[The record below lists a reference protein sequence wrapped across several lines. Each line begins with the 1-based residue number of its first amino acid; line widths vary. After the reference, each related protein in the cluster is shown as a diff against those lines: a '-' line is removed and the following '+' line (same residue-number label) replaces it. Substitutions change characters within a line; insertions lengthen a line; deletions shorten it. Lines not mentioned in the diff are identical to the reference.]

1 MLFLASSSR
10 FARIISGFA
19 GACALGTSAG
29 TILAQDSPSDQAGR
43 AQAGSLRDRL
53 RFAGLDAGQC
63 EALRRNRPM
72 LEAHLKSGLRDLFHR
87 FQTFPDAARN
97 FTSENQLERLQ
108 DLQSSHWDVLTDAR
122 FDSLYAERVK
132 VLSDSESK
140 MGLDPRWHVA
150 GHGVMLEHILA
161 GLLDEMGGRAILPGA
176 KRRARE
182 LKELVTSVVRLVMVD
197 VEIAVSLRFNE
208 LRIGHQRALAEQ
220 RLADRNEAA
229 GLFAELANGLA
240 DRDLTARLPADCPE
254 AYMEVAEA
262 LNAALEDIRQQFA
275 ALSSGVQAAEATTD
289 AIARTSRSFVENSA
303 EHAQGLAASAR
314 QLAELADH
322 VRGNAASTRS
332 AERAAASTRTAA
344 EDSGRIVG
352 QAISAMA
359 DIETSAEKIG
369 QIIGVI
375 DEIAFQTNLLALNAG
390 IEAARAG
397 DSGRGFAVVAQEVR
411 ALAQRSADAAR
422 EIKVLVT
429 GTKAQVDAG
438 VQMVG
443 RTQDAI
449 GSIVR
454 QVTDINDAISGIAAA
469 SDVQVAGLNSL
480 STDIGGFSARA
491 AVGEDLANRSQE
503 GADHLQT
510 VVVELG
516 RTIREFRIERER
528 RQAASP
534 APVKAV
540 QQRQLSARDEFSV
553 GRDEDEMA
561 DFGFP
566 LRRTAMGGERN
577 AY

>member
-1 MLFLASSSR
+1 M
-10 FARIISGFA
+10 
-19 GACALGTSAG
+19 
-29 TILAQDSPSDQAGR
+29 AQDSPSDQAGR
-43 AQAGSLRDRL
+43 TQAGSLRDRL
-53 RFAGLDAGQC
+53 RFAGLAAEQC
-63 EALRRNRPM
+63 EIVRRNRPM
-72 LEAHLKSGLRDLFHR
+72 LETHLKAGLRDLFHR

-97 FTSENQLERLQ
+97 FASESQLERLQ

-150 GHGVMLEHILA
+150 GHGVVLEHILA
-161 GLLDEMGGRAILPGA
+161 GIVEEMGGRAVLPGT

-182 LKELVTSVVRLVMVD
+182 LSKLVKAAVRLVMVD

-208 LRIGHQRALAEQ
+208 LRLNHQRALADQ
-220 RLADRNEAA
+220 RAADQAEVA
-229 GLFAELANGLA
+229 GLFADVIQGLA
-240 DRDLTARLPADCPE
+240 ERDLTVRMPADAPP
-254 AYMEVAEA
+254 AYTELVEA
-262 LNAALEDIRQQFA
+262 LNAALDDIQQQFT
-275 ALSSGVQAAEATTD
+275 ALSVGVQAAEATTN
-289 AIARTSRSFVENSA
+289 AIARDSRFL
-303 EHAQGLAASAR
+303 AQDSTEQSKGLATSAR
-314 QLAELADH
+314 QLAELAEQIG
-322 VRGNAASTRS
+322 GNATSTRS
-332 AERAAASTRTAA
+332 AERAAASTRVAV
-344 EDSGRIVG
+344 EDSGQVVG

-438 VQMVG
+438 VRMVG
-443 RTQDAI
+443 RTQEAM

-469 SDVQVAGLNSL
+469 TDEQAAGLRSVTVEIGSL
-480 STDIGGFSARA
+480 SERASAA
-491 AVGEDLANRSQE
+491 GSLAGRSQE
-503 GADHLQT
+503 GADHLHDT
-510 VVVELG
+510 ILDLG
-516 RTIREFRIERER
+516 RTIREFRLERER
-528 RQAASP
+528 RHAVAPRSAVGAQSLP
-534 APVKAV
+534 APRRDDVFGL
-540 QQRQLSARDEFSV
+540 RQDDDVEF
-553 GRDEDEMA
+553 
-561 DFGFP
+561 DFP
-566 LRRTAMGGERN
+566 PRRAAAGGERN
-577 AY
+577 TY

>member
-1 MLFLASSSR
+1 M
-10 FARIISGFA
+10 
-19 GACALGTSAG
+19 
-29 TILAQDSPSDQAGR
+29 AQDSPSDQAGR

-63 EALRRNRPM
+63 ETLRHNRPM

-97 FTSENQLERLQ
+97 FASESQLERLQ

-150 GHGVMLEHILA
+150 GHGVMLEHILT
-161 GLLDEMGGRAILPGA
+161 GLVEEMGGRAILPGA

-220 RLADRNEAA
+220 RLADRTEAA
-229 GLFAELANGLA
+229 GLIADLANSLTG
-240 DRDLTARLPADCPE
+240 RDLTARLPADCPE

-262 LNAALEDIRQQFA
+262 LNTALEDIRQQFA
-275 ALSSGVQAAEATTD
+275 VLSSGVQAAEATTD

-303 EHAQGLAASAR
+303 EHAQGLATSAR
-314 QLAELADH
+314 QLAELADQ

-332 AERAAASTRTAA
+332 AERAAASTRSAA

-422 EIKVLVT
+422 EIKVLVS

-469 SDVQVAGLNSL
+469 SDVQVAGLHSL
-480 STDIGGFSARA
+480 SADIGDFSTRA
-491 AVGEDLANRSQE
+491 AAGEGLANRSQE
-503 GADHLQT
+503 SADHLQT

-528 RQAASP
+528 RHMASP
-534 APVKAV
+534 APVKAA
-540 QQRQLSARDEFSV
+540 QQRQLPARDEFNV
-553 GRDEDEMA
+553 GGDEDEMA

-566 LRRTAMGGERN
+566 LRRAAMGGERN

>member
-97 FTSENQLERLQ
+97 FASENQLERLQ

>member
-1 MLFLASSSR
+1 M
-10 FARIISGFA
+10 
-19 GACALGTSAG
+19 
-29 TILAQDSPSDQAGR
+29 AQDSPSDQAGR

-63 EALRRNRPM
+63 ETLRRSRPM
-72 LEAHLKSGLRDLFHR
+72 LEAHLKAGLRDLFHR
-87 FQTFPDAARN
+87 FQSFPDAARN
-97 FTSENQLERLQ
+97 FTSESQLQRLQ
-108 DLQSSHWDVLTDAR
+108 DLQTSHWDVLTDAR

-150 GHGVMLEHILA
+150 GHGVVLEHMLA
-161 GLLDEMGGRAILPGA
+161 GIIDEMGARAILPGS

-182 LKELVTSVVRLVMVD
+182 LSELVAAVIRLVMVD

-208 LRIGHQRALAEQ
+208 LRVGHQRALAEQ
-220 RLADRNEAA
+220 RAADRAEAA
-229 GLFAELANGLA
+229 DLIAEVVNGLA
-240 DRDLTARLPADCPE
+240 VRDLTVRLPMDCPE
-254 AYMEVAEA
+254 AYAEVAEA
-262 LNAALEDIRQQFA
+262 LNAALDDIQQQFA
-275 ALSSGVQAAEATTD
+275 ALSGSVQAAETATD
-289 AIARTSRSFVENSA
+289 AIARASRSFAEDSA
-303 EHAQGLAASAR
+303 EQSQGLAASAR
-314 QLAELADH
+314 QLAELADQ
-322 VRGNAASTRS
+322 VRGNAANTRS
-332 AERAAASTRTAA
+332 AERAAASTRVAA

-352 QAISAMA
+352 QAISAMS

-454 QVTDINDAISGIAAA
+454 QVTDINDVISEIATA
-469 SDVQVAGLNSL
+469 SDEQAVGLHSVT
-480 STDIGGFSARA
+480 TDIGGFSQRA
-491 AVGEDLANRSQE
+491 AAGESLASRAHE

-528 RQAASP
+528 HHAA
-534 APVKAV
+534 APVQVAAAR
-540 QQRQLSARDEFSV
+540 QRQLPGRDEFV
-553 GRDEDEMA
+553 ARRDEDDVSEF
-561 DFGFP
+561 DFP
-566 LRRTAMGGERN
+566 LRRIGLGGERN